1 MRDALLGCQRICPAL
16 RWMFPLVCDR
26 RLGGCLSLGASTP
39 LSPRGTMRC
48 KIAAWNQVRLM
59 TESQKATRATIAIG
73 PLEVEGFML
82 PDGSYR
88 MSVTSVALAIRTTQQ
103 NATNFLR
110 SSAFKSLQGEGYT
123 PQTSEEIEVD
133 SVGQSRGQTRIRAL
147 PLDVAML
154 FWIYQ
159 SQGQLAKVNSAG
171 SCSAVSARFPYHPPS
186 APTARRYR
194 AAYPSA
200 DC

>member
-1 MRDALLGCQRICPAL
+1 
-16 RWMFPLVCDR
+16 
-26 RLGGCLSLGASTP
+26 
-39 LSPRGTMRC
+39 
-48 KIAAWNQVRLM
+48 M

-73 PLEVEGFML
+73 SLEVEGFML

-133 SVGQSRGQTRIRAL
+133 STSQSRGQTRIRAL

-159 SQGQLAKVNSAG
+159 CSRGNKEAMKLLCVLATETLERRFDNAFGIQRSEEEYNTRLKSRVHQLEQQAG
-171 SCSAVSARFPYHPPS
+171 DAFAAADDERFNADRLEQQLRDAGIVPYWEQK
-186 APTARRYR
+186 
-194 AAYPSA
+194 A
-200 DC
+200 DDDN